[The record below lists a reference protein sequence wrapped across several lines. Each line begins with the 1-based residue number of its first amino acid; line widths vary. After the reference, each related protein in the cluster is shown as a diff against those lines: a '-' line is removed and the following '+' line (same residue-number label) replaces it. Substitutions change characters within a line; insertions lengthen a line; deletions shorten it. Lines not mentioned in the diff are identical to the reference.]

1 MGSSEQQQYRTLRA
15 LKALL
20 PLSPDEI
27 VQKVLEG
34 EGECGVPRSLVV
46 LHLFSTA
53 PPELLSP
60 HQV

>member
-20 PLSPDEI
+20 PLNADEI

-34 EGECGVPRSLVV
+34 EGDCGVPPSLVL
-46 LHLFSTA
+46 LHLFSIA
-53 PPELLSP
+53 PSELESP